1 VTDAPIDPAA
11 RADLRD
17 ALDAEVR
24 SDVSVDA
31 LRFAFDGA
39 TALLNT
45 RLPPIAARHDGVAF
59 AAGSSATL
67 DVMVPAG
74 PGPHPV
80 LVYLHGGAW
89 VAGSPASHR
98 KLTARFVEAGF
109 LVLSV
114 DYRLAPEHPFPAA
127 FDDCLAAVHWAAAHA
142 ARYGGDPARLTLGG
156 DSAGAN
162 LAAAVAIA
170 LAGRRDAPR
179 VRALALIYGVFDM
192 RDMGSAS
199 ANRGIHRAYLPG
211 EPEDWL
217 NDPRVSPIHAAAA
230 LPPSFVIVGR
240 QDPLLAQSRRLR
252 EILERAGVRHQ
263 YVEAAGMPHGFMQM
277 EFLGGVR
284 KLVKEMAQFLD
295 REAAP
300 VAQAPGWRQRLAA
313 PWGRWLQRRR
323 RWLGRRQAGNAPFT
337 PK

>member
-1 VTDAPIDPAA
+1 MTASTSPIKPAA
-11 RADLRD
+11 RVEVRE

-24 SDVSVDA
+24 SDISVDA
-31 LRFAFDGA
+31 LRLAFDGI
-39 TALLNT
+39 TALLNS
-45 RLPPIAARHDGVAF
+45 RLPAIGARHDGLAF
-59 AAGSSATL
+59 APGSSATL
-67 DVMVPAG
+67 DVLVPAG

-109 LVLSV
+109 VVVSV
-114 DYRLAPEHPFPAA
+114 DYRLAPEHPFPAG

-142 ARYGGDPARLTLGG
+142 RRFGGDPERLTLGG

-170 LAGRRDAPR
+170 LAGRRRAPR

-192 RDMGSAS
+192 RDMGSGS
-199 ANRGIHRAYLPG
+199 ANRSIHRAYLPG
-211 EPEDWL
+211 EPEAWL
-217 NDPRVSPIHAAAA
+217 NDPRVSPIHGAHL

-240 QDPLLAQSRRLR
+240 QDPLLEQSRRLR
-252 EILERAGVRHQ
+252 GIFEQTGTRHA
-263 YVEAAGMPHGFMQM
+263 YVEAAAMPHGFMQM

-284 KLVKEMAQFLD
+284 QLVTDIGGFLHD
-295 REAAP
+295 ETAP
-300 VAQAPGWRQRLAA
+300 QTRSPGWRQRLATT
-313 PWGRWLQRRR
+313 WR
-323 RWLGRRQAGNAPFT
+323 RWLPRRSAANASFT

>member
-1 VTDAPIDPAA
+1 MTASPINPAG
-11 RADLRD
+11 RAEVRE
-17 ALDAEVR
+17 ALDAEIR
-24 SDVSVDA
+24 SDISVDA
-31 LRFAFDGA
+31 LRLAFDGI

-45 RLPPIAARHDGVAF
+45 RLPPIATRHDGLAF
-59 AAGSSATL
+59 APGSSATL
-67 DVMVPAG
+67 DVLVPAG

-114 DYRLAPEHPFPAA
+114 DYRLAPEHPFPAG

-142 ARYGGDPARLTLGG
+142 RRFGGDPERLTLGG

-162 LAAAVAIA
+162 LAAAVAVA
-170 LAGRRDAPR
+170 LAGRRRTPR

-199 ANRGIHRAYLPG
+199 ANRSIHRAYLPG
-211 EPEDWL
+211 EPEAWL
-217 NDPRVSPIHAAAA
+217 NDPRVSPIHAAHL
-230 LPPSFVIVGR
+230 LPPSFVIVGG
-240 QDPLLAQSRRLR
+240 QDPLVEQSRRLR
-252 EILERAGVRHQ
+252 RIVEQAGTRHA
-263 YVEAAGMPHGFMQM
+263 YMEAAGMPHGFMQM

-284 KLVKEMAQFLD
+284 KRVTEIAAFLD
-295 REAAP
+295 REACPIGPAP
-300 VAQAPGWRQRLAA
+300 TWRQRLGTA
-313 PWGRWLQRRR
+313 WRRWLPRRR
-323 RWLGRRQAGNAPFT
+323 RSPQHRFEDNASFT

>member
-1 VTDAPIDPAA
+1 MTASPINATA
-11 RADLRD
+11 RAEVRE

-24 SDVSVDA
+24 SDISVDA
-31 LRFAFDGA
+31 LRLAFDGI

-45 RLPPIAARHDGVAF
+45 RLPAIAARHDGLAF
-59 AAGSSATL
+59 APGSRATL
-67 DVMVPAG
+67 DVMVPPG

-98 KLTARFVEAGF
+98 KLTARFVAAGF

-114 DYRLAPEHPFPAA
+114 DYRLAPEHPFPAG

-142 ARYGGDPARLTLGG
+142 RRFGGDPERLTLGG

-162 LAAAVAIA
+162 LAAAVAVA
-170 LAGRRDAPR
+170 LAGRRRAPR

-199 ANRGIHRAYLPG
+199 ANRSIHRAYLPG
-211 EPEDWL
+211 EPEAWL
-217 NDPRVSPIHAAAA
+217 NDPRVSPIHAAHL

-240 QDPLLAQSRRLR
+240 QDPLLEQSRRLR
-252 EILERAGVRHQ
+252 GIFEQTGTPHAYL
-263 YVEAAGMPHGFMQM
+263 EAAGMPHGFMQM

-284 KLVKEMAQFLD
+284 QLVADIAGFLQ
-295 REAAP
+295 RETAP
-300 VAQAPGWRQRLAA
+300 QEPAPGWRQRLANA
-313 PWGRWLQRRR
+313 WR
-323 RWLGRRQAGNAPFT
+323 RWLPRRGAANASFT